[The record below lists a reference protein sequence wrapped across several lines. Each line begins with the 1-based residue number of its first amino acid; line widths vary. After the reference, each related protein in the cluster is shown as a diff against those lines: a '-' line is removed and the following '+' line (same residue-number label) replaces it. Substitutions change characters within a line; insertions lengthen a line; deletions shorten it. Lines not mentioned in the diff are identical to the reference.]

1 LGVSKAGVE
10 SVGVI
15 FPCNEYGFDMEVAGR
30 FCVKASVD
38 WVAFPT
44 DLCGAVDN
52 AVAEGTFLGAE
63 GGRPVC
69 LETENATRESGRF
82 CASVGRGATTL
93 LLDATGI
100 CLRGGA
106 GVITA
111 AENSFF
117 SVARGFDGGT
127 GVLVSPT

>member
-1 LGVSKAGVE
+1 
-10 SVGVI
+10 
-15 FPCNEYGFDMEVAGR
+15 MEVAGR
-30 FCVKASVD
+30 FCVKASLD
-38 WVAFPT
+38 RVAFPT

-52 AVAEGTFLGAE
+52 AVAEGTLLGARE
-63 GGRPVC
+63 GGRPVG
-69 LETENATRESGRF
+69 LEAENAMRESGRF
-82 CASVGRGATTL
+82 WGSVGFAAPTL

-117 SVARGFDGGT
+117 SVARGLDGGT